1 MREVKQRGS
10 MTTLLVVEERL
21 RKLSDM
27 QNCFLLILF
36 LVLTLMLNE
45 EEMLGKRSKRGRV
58 SE

>member
-1 MREVKQRGS
+1 